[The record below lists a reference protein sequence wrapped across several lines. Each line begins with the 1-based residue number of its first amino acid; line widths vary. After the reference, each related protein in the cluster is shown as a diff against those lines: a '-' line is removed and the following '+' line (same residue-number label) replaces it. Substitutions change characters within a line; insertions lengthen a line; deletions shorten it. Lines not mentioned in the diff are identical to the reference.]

1 MRRYQLYYFCL
12 LFIVQGFCFSALS
25 QFPIFKDRQMPLESR
40 INDLLMRLNVDE
52 KIGLLGYQ
60 SKSVQRLN
68 ISAYNWW
75 NEALHGVARS
85 GKATVFPQAIA
96 MAATFNDSLIFRVGD
111 VISTEAR
118 AKYNEA
124 IRRGNR
130 SQYLGLTFWSPNINI
145 FRDPRWGRGQET
157 YGEDPFLT
165 AEIGKAFVKGLQGN
179 DPVYLKTAAGAK
191 HLAVHSG
198 PEASR
203 HSFDA
208 VVSEKDLR
216 ETYLYAFHQ
225 LSDVGV
231 EAIMCAYNRINGSP
245 CCSGEGLLKT
255 IVRDEWKFKGHIV
268 SDCWA
273 LDDIYKGHRVLP
285 SLEEV
290 AAAAIKAGLN
300 MDCSDLLQ
308 KSLPLALEKG
318 LVQEKDI
325 DAALRPSLKT
335 RFRLGLFDPENQQP
349 FQQYNAS
356 VVQHPDHTK
365 LAREVARQSM
375 VLLKNKQLIL
385 PLKLSTIQ
393 SMVVIGPS
401 AGVIGPI
408 LGNYHGVSD
417 HIVTFAEGIASKA
430 GPGIAVQFEQGCN
443 DFDTTHFGGIWA
455 ASNADITIA
464 CIGLNPLLEGEEH
477 DAFLSPKGGD
487 RENLS
492 IPTPHLMLLKKLKAN
507 KKPLIVVV
515 TGGSAIDIAAIEPYA
530 DAIIM
535 AWYPGEQG
543 GNALSD
549 LIFGDYSPSGSL
561 PVTFYK
567 DLTDLPPYEDY
578 NMRGRTY
585 RYFNGPV
592 QFPFGFGLSYA
603 NFSHQWEKLPKQKY
617 QSTDTIQLLVG
628 VEHTSGMSAND
639 VLQVYFS
646 REGEHYGLVKEL
658 KAFRK
663 IYLQAGQ
670 KKNVQ
675 FSIPVKSLQKW
686 NEATHS
692 WYIPS
697 GRYHV
702 TVGRHS
708 QDIKLKTSLII
719 TGE

>member
-12 LFIVQGFCFSALS
+12 LFLVQGIYLPVVG
-25 QFPIFKDRQMPLESR
+25 QMPLFKDRKAPVENR
-40 INDLLMRLNVDE
+40 INDLLKQLTIDE
-52 KIGLLGYQ
+52 KISLLGYQ

-68 ISAYNWW
+68 IPAYNWW
-75 NEALHGVARS
+75 NEALHGVARA

-96 MAATFNDSLIFRVGD
+96 MAATFNDSLIFQVAD

-165 AEIGKAFVKGLQGN
+165 ATMGKAFVKGLQGN
-179 DPVYLKTAAGAK
+179 HPVYLKTAAGAK

-208 VVSEKDLR
+208 KVSEKDLR
-216 ETYLYAFHQ
+216 ETYLYAFQQ
-225 LSDVGV
+225 LSDIGV
-231 EAIMCAYNRINGSP
+231 EAIMCAYNRINGTP
-245 CCSGEGLLKT
+245 CCSGESLLKT
-255 IVRDEWKFKGHIV
+255 IVRAEWNFKGHLV

-273 LDDIYKGHRVLP
+273 LDDIYKGHRTLSSP
-285 SLEEV
+285 EEV

-308 KSLPLALEKG
+308 RSLPLALQKG

-325 DAALRPSLKT
+325 DAALRPSLRT
-335 RFRLGLFDPENQQP
+335 RFRLGLFDPEDQQP
-349 FQQYNAS
+349 FRQYNAS
-356 VVQHPDHTK
+356 VVQQPAHTK

-375 VLLKNKQLIL
+375 VLLKNNQSIL
-385 PLKLSTIQ
+385 PLKHSTIQ

-401 AGVIGPI
+401 AGVIGPM
-408 LGNYHGVSD
+408 LGNYHGVAEQ
-417 HIVTFAEGIASKA
+417 IVTFAEGIAGKA

-455 ASNADITIA
+455 AGNADITIA
-464 CIGLNPLLEGEEH
+464 CVGLNPLLEGEEH

-487 RENLS
+487 RETLG
-492 IPTPHLMLLKKLKAN
+492 IPLPHLMLLKNLKAN

-515 TGGSAIDIAAIEPYA
+515 TGGSAIDIAAIEPFA

-543 GNALSD
+543 GNALAD

-561 PVTFYK
+561 PITFYK
-567 DLTDLPPYEDY
+567 DLKDLPPYEDY
-578 NMRGRTY
+578 NMLGRTY
-585 RYFNGPV
+585 RYFKGSV
-592 QFPFGFGLSYA
+592 QFPFGFGMSYA
-603 NFSHQWEKLPKQKY
+603 NFSHQWKQLPQQKY
-617 QSTDTIQLLVG
+617 QSTDTIQLLVD
-628 VEHTSGMSAND
+628 VAHTGGMSGND

-646 REGEHYGLVKEL
+646 KEGEPNGLINEL

-670 KKNVQ
+670 RKVVQ
-675 FSIPVKSLQKW
+675 FSIPIKSLQKW
-686 NEATHS
+686 NETTHN
-692 WYIPS
+692 WFIPL
-697 GRYHV
+697 GKYEV
-702 TVGRHS
+702 TIGRHS
-708 QDIKLKTSLII
+708 RDNKLKTSLII
-719 TGE
+719 SGE